1 LRESE
6 VSSVLLFPQKKQRGI
21 ATIYVALSLVV
32 FLGVMGL
39 VVDIGFLYWRRA
51 EAQKAADA
59 AALAGA
65 MKLPDTSLALSA
77 AQSYAAQN
85 GYNVSVSGVTVTGQ
99 ANPDG
104 AHPNWYRV
112 SVNRPERLF
121 FGSVFRMF
129 STPIGATATAEFLSK
144 EPINV
149 WGVGTYGTVGTQ
161 SLEISGP
168 YARYSYGDPYATKY
182 LDSGASN
189 PLYDPNGY
197 NYNLYIPPNYSTI
210 NGTTNVML
218 ELYDATSGT
227 SSSSWSDEVYSS
239 HGVSTQATTVFTIY
253 RPDSTPN
260 DYTDDVVIAT
270 ATIGPSNSTYKL
282 KWAVPPGFSFDSAT
296 YGTGN
301 YRINVKTTSGTGGNA
316 YHMRAGPP
324 RGSGQ
329 SFNPN
334 NGTSL
339 SGVGRLQMFFQADG
353 TVTWNLGY
361 IPPEAAGTTLHI
373 KKFDTDIGA
382 QSITYTDTSGYIN
395 FTGMLSTNGTWKED
409 VYTIPSN
416 YPGGTLRAIYT
427 AGRTDTSVWEMW
439 YEGVLAGQPGLVRLV
454 Q

>member
-1 LRESE
+1 MQ
-6 VSSVLLFPQKKQRGI
+6 LFPQKKQRGI
-21 ATIYVALSLVV
+21 STIYFALSLVV

-51 EAQKAADA
+51 EAQKSADA

-77 AQSYAAQN
+77 AQSYATQN
-85 GYNVSVSGVTVTGQ
+85 GYNVNVSGVTVTGQ

-104 AHPNWYRV
+104 SHPNWYRV
-112 SVNRPERLF
+112 SVRRTERLF

-129 STPIGATATAEFLSK
+129 TTQIGATATAEFTSK

-168 YARYSYGDPYATKY
+168 YGMYSYGDPYATRY
-182 LDSGASN
+182 LDNNSSN

-197 NYNLYIPPNYSTI
+197 NYNLYVPSNYSTI
-210 NGTTNVML
+210 NSTTTVML

-227 SSSSWSDEVYSS
+227 SGSGWHDEVYSS
-239 HGVSTQATTVFTIY
+239 HGVSTQATTVYTIY
-253 RPDSTPN
+253 RPDLTPN
-260 DYTDDVVIAT
+260 DYTDDVVVAT

-282 KWAVPPGFSFDSAT
+282 KWAVPSGFSFNSAT
-296 YGTGN
+296 YGAGN
-301 YRINVKTTSGTGGNA
+301 YRVNVKTTSGTGGNA
-316 YHMRAGPP
+316 YHIRGGPP
-324 RGSGQ
+324 RGSGVP
-329 SFNPN
+329 FNPN

-339 SGVGRLQMFFQADG
+339 SGVGRLQMFFQNDA

-361 IPPEAAGTTLHI
+361 IPPEAAGMILHI

-382 QSITYTDTSGYIN
+382 QSITYNDTSGYIN
-395 FTGMLSTNGTWKED
+395 FTGTLSTNGTWRED

-416 YPGGTLRAIYT
+416 YPGGNLRAIYT
-427 AGRTDTSVWEMW
+427 AGRNDTSVWEMW
-439 YEGVLAGQPGLVRLV
+439 YEGVIAGQPGRVRLV